1 MSDTNVI
8 QVDGV
13 SFAYDRAGTVLSDAT
28 FSITRG
34 DFACFIGPNGGGKTT
49 LVKLLL
55 GLLQPDAGTIRVFGA
70 APETARPRIGYM
82 PQSAGLD
89 PAFPVTATDVVL
101 MARIA
106 SARRIGP
113 YGRDHQRVAA
123 DALAAVGLAETGHRP
138 FSSLSG
144 GQRQRVLIA
153 RALAC
158 EPDLLLLDE
167 PTSNLDLHSQNAF
180 YDLLHELNKRL
191 TLVIVSHDVTFIS
204 KYIQTVVCVNHC
216 VDVHAA
222 GEIAGDFVSEMYGH
236 DMRMIAHEH
245 THDHDHAHDHDH
257 LHK

>member
-1 MSDTNVI
+1 MSDTYVI

-13 SFAYDRAGTVLSDAT
+13 SFAYDRSGAVLSDAT
-28 FSITRG
+28 FSISRG
-34 DFACFIGPNGGGKTT
+34 DFTCFIGPNGGGKTT

-55 GLLQPDAGTIRVFGA
+55 GLLQPDSGTIRVFGSVPEA
-70 APETARPRIGYM
+70 ARRRIGYM
-82 PQSAGLD
+82 PQTDGLD
-89 PAFPVTATDVVL
+89 PAFPVTALDVVL
-101 MARIA
+101 MARIS
-106 SARRIGP
+106 SARRFGP
-113 YGRDHQRVAA
+113 YGRDHRRKAV
-123 DALAAVGLAETGHRP
+123 DALDAVGLTESYHRP
-138 FSSLSG
+138 YSSLSG

-167 PTSNLDLHSQNAF
+167 PTSNLDLHSQNEF
-180 YDLLHELNKRL
+180 YDLLHTLNQRL

-204 KYIQTVVCVNHC
+204 KYIKTVVCINHC

-222 GEIAGDFVSEMYGH
+222 GDIAGDFVSEMYGH

-245 THDHDHAHDHDH
+245 AHHHDH